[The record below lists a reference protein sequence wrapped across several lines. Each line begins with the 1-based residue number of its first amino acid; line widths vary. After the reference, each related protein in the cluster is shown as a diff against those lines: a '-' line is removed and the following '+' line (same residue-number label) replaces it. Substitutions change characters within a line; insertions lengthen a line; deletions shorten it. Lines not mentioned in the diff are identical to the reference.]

1 MLQSGSEVNS
11 DNEESRPSDQ
21 NTNNTTNETS
31 EISIIPDSI
40 QTSQSSDINVKGISI
55 IIKI

>member
-21 NTNNTTNETS
+21 NTTNETS